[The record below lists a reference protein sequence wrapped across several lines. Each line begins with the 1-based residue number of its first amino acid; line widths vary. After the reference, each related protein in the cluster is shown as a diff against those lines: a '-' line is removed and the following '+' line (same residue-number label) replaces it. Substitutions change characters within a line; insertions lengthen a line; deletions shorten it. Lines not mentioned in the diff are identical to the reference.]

1 MVAIPKTKVSTIR
14 KKEWH
19 DLSSRYSGTSNF
31 GVVFPSFAR
40 EMMPKAK
47 FKMNVHS
54 TILNAPMPVPTFG
67 EMFLNHKHVF
77 VPYVDVCP
85 QFESFLS
92 AQSYTLPSG
101 TSYVPTELPY
111 LDLPL
116 ISQWCL
122 SYFADF
128 TIYYRNKEL
137 PSPDYK
143 EESPWQPF
151 LFERGYNQDDLEEAA
166 EIFERVFHPKSSMSS
181 QAYFYGKALNVGSSG
196 GGLTK
201 ADYGN
206 FSNAYNMMPLAPIT
220 SPGYSRSPNSL
231 FGRWL
236 AGQFAYLGD
245 RSDSTLSGGFFAFN
259 GNVPLDGVEISTSGK
274 WNPSEGYVDILT
286 ADFVSLFGPV
296 TNSYEYAIAFK
307 LRSTGKHLFNI
318 LTGLGY
324 QFTPNLEDL
333 VEPDN
338 MLKVFAFYKAWFN
351 LYRPKRQMS
360 FTQSNCYKLI
370 KLCELEDAISEL
382 YPEPYKI
389 ADVFH
394 DFLWDLST
402 DPYYYLPQDYFGM
415 SVLSPNPDYT
425 EDGINYISTNVLN
438 TAPDTS
444 DLSVVAVGSPNNNPP
459 SVSIPTNS
467 NSIQPAVIK
476 IALGLLKH
484 INKNSIVGKNIADF
498 IKVHFGI
505 SLDSSHDLD
514 KVYLIGEVSEN
525 VDISPVMSMAQ
536 TEENLGAYAGRG
548 YGETNDRNEFEF
560 ENTNNTH
567 GVWITLSCVVPKS
580 GYYQGILKENRALK
594 RFDFP
599 QSDLDA
605 LGYEVLS
612 RSEVSADYP
621 VCTNHFNP
629 HTENG
634 FDRKLGFGFVPR
646 QSAYKVGRDVVSGE
660 MALRSGVSEFD
671 GYHLNRKIPYENV
684 TFSSLYDENGV
695 TKVLVSMYKPRY
707 IPNVVHDEFRRID
720 PTDRLGN
727 YNRIFYSESVN
738 DDHFILNFKFKVDAW
753 LPLMSLADSF
763 DTSQDN
769 TEDIKIAHS

>member
-101 TSYVPTELPY
+101 VSYVPTELPQ

-116 ISQWCL
+116 IAQWCL

-128 TIYYRNKEL
+128 TIYYRHKEL

-143 EESPWQPF
+143 EETPWQPF
-151 LFERGYNQDDLEEAA
+151 LFENGYSQADLEDAK
-166 EIFERVFHPKSSMSS
+166 EIWNYIFNIDSTSYNY
-181 QAYFYGKALNVGSSG
+181 AYFYGKKLPIKKDSPA
-196 GGLTK
+196 K
-201 ADYGN
+201 ASTIYYDDA
-206 FSNAYNMMPLAPIT
+206 FNMLPLAPILRD
-220 SPGYSRSPNSL
+220 GYSRNPNSL
-231 FGRWL
+231 CGSWL
-236 AGQFAYLGD
+236 AGQFAFHGD
-245 RSDSTLSGGFFAFN
+245 RTTSTFSDFWKFN
-259 GNVPLDGVEISTSGK
+259 GNVSIDGVDISTAGM
-274 WNPSEGYVDILT
+274 WQPSEGYVDILT
-286 ADFVSLFGPV
+286 ADYVSLFGV
-296 TNSYEYAIAFK
+296 VDNDIELAIAFK

-338 MLKVFAFYKAWFN
+338 LLKIFAFYKAWFN
-351 LYRPKRQMS
+351 LYRPKRQLS
-360 FTQSNCYKLI
+360 FTQTNCYKLI
-370 KLCELEDAISEL
+370 KLCELEDSNAEL
-382 YPEPYKI
+382 YPEPYHI

-394 DFLWDLST
+394 EFLWDLST

-415 SVLSPNPDYT
+415 SVLTPNPDYT
-425 EDGINYISTNVLN
+425 EDGVVTINTNVGEV
-438 TAPDTS
+438 APSINGGPVVGMVKDGS
-444 DLSVVAVGSPNNNPP
+444 DSI
-459 SVSIPTNS
+459 VSISPS
-467 NSIQPAVIK
+467 EDASSPAVMK
-476 IALGLLKH
+476 IAMGILKH
-484 INKNSIVGKNIADF
+484 INKNSVVGRNIADF
-498 IKVHFGI
+498 LKVHFGI

-536 TEENLGAYAGRG
+536 TDEDLGAYAGRG

-621 VCTNHFNP
+621 VCTNLFNP
-629 HTENG
+629 HTKNG

-646 QSAYKVGRDVVSGE
+646 QSAYKVGRDVVAGE

-671 GYHLNRKIPYENV
+671 GYHLNRKIPYENIM
-684 TFSSLYDENGV
+684 FSSLYDENGEA
-695 TKVLVSMYKPRY
+695 KVLVSMYEPKY

-753 LPLMSLADSF
+753 LPLLSLADSF

-769 TEDIKIAHS
+769 TDDIKIAHS